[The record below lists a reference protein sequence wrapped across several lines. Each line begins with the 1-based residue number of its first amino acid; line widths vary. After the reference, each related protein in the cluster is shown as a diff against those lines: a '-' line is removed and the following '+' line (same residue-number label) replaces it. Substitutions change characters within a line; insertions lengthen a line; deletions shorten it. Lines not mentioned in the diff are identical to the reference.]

1 MKKNQKDILLQDWLD
16 TWYEIYA
23 KPFVKKSTLV
33 SYECYIRLHIK
44 PYIGNIKLCDFNT
57 MTFQRFFNQQFQ
69 NGSCK
74 GTALSPKTIYNLR
87 MMLHEAIGDA
97 VKNDL
102 MKCNYIEYVKLPKL
116 QKEDQ
121 RVLTKKEQAK
131 LLTTL
136 KASDDPFAFGVF
148 FCLATG
154 IRLGELCGL
163 RWSDFSEH
171 NGKVTVHILM

>member
-136 KASDDPFAFGVF
+136 KASDDGRK
-148 FCLATG
+148 
-154 IRLGELCGL
+154 IL
-163 RWSDFSEH
+163 RQGCND
-171 NGKVTVHILM
+171 KY